1 MIIFEFS
8 NFDFIKKVIL
18 AIPPEVHLLDINGP
32 AHIFYE
38 AKEYGADIELHFISL
53 NNTTEI
59 KSSAG
64 LHFNQ
69 LVPFSQ
75 IALTENDVLFIPG
88 FEYHLISDKTFIKRI
103 QPFLDWVTVQYHK
116 GVHICSVCTGS
127 FILAETGLLNHKAAT
142 THWKYFDKFSE
153 KFPKVTLEKDRLF
166 TSSKNIHSSAGV
178 SSGIDLSLF
187 LIEQFFGTKLALD
200 IAKEVVIYFR
210 RSASDPQLSI
220 FLQYRNHLDQRIHNV
235 QDYLTHHLSDAPT
248 AEELAYQVHMSKRNL
263 TRLFKKTVGITIGNY
278 LEKLRVEKAISLLS
292 KGNKVDYVAKQIG
305 LKSVNQVRA
314 ILKKHQNILP
324 TDISSLEK

>member
-1 MIIFEFS
+1 MQKIVF
-8 NFDFIKKVIL
+8 

-38 AKEYGADIELHFISL
+38 AKEYGMDLELHFISL
-53 NNTTEI
+53 DNAPEI

-64 LHFNQ
+64 LHFSQ
-69 LVPFSQ
+69 LVPFGQ
-75 IALTENDVLFIPG
+75 IELGKNDVLFIPG
-88 FEYHLISDKTFIKRI
+88 LEYHLISDDAFIERI
-103 QPFLDWVTVQYHK
+103 RPFLDWVTVQYHK
-116 GVHICSVCTGS
+116 GAHICSVCTGS

-142 THWKYFDKFSE
+142 THWKYFDTFSR
-153 KFPKVTLEKDRLF
+153 KFPNITLEKDRLF
-166 TSSKNIHSSAGV
+166 TTYKNIHSSAGV

-200 IAKEVVIYFR
+200 IAKEAVIYLR

-220 FLQYRNHLDQRIHNV
+220 FLQYRNHLDQRIHNA

-248 AEELAYQVHMSKRNL
+248 AEDLANQVHMSKRNL
-263 TRLFKKTVGITIGNY
+263 TRLFKKTVGITIGKY

-292 KGNKVDYVAKQIG
+292 EGNKVDFVAKQIG
-305 LKSVNQVRA
+305 LKSANQLRS
-314 ILKKHQNILP
+314 ILKKHQDILP
-324 TDISSLEK
+324 ADISSLDK